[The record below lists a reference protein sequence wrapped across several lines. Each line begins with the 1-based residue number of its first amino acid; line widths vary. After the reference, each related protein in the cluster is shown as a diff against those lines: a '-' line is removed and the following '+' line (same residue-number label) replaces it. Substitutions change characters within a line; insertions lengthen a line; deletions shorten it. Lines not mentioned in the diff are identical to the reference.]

1 MDGGVARRSAMM
13 GRWGASFRG
22 WGGKGPEEDAPN
34 ADASAE
40 APSFADEEEEEERG
54 GAGAEA
60 GAPPPRP
67 ASPPAAGGDPAGAA
81 PTVSGAAPGGTA
93 RGKMEAF
100 FTEYGEA
107 GRYELQE
114 IIGKG
119 SYGVV
124 CSARDRH
131 TGETVAIKKIDQ
143 LFEHVSDATRILR
156 EVKLLRLL
164 KHPDIVEI
172 KHILLPESREQFS
185 DLFVVFERMDTDLH
199 QVIKVNRDLGDA
211 HHCYFLYQLL
221 RGLKYIHTSEVF
233 HRDLKP
239 KNILANADC
248 NIKICDFGL
257 ARPMF
262 TDAPQTVFWTDYV
275 ATRWYR
281 APELCGCFFARYQPT
296 VDVWSM
302 GCIFAELLMGK
313 ALFPGRNVVDQL
325 TLITDIL
332 GTPAPE
338 VIQKVRNEKS
348 RAFLERMPRKKPVP
362 LRTIIPDASENALDI
377 LGMMLTFDPEQR
389 PGCTELLAHPYFK
402 EIGNVSREPVGKPM
416 SRVEFAFDQKS
427 LKMSEVRRL
436 LYEEALEYHPKM
448 KEQYFKNEQSSYVYP
463 SVVDRFKKE
472 FTAMEQGQKPK
483 VLRSAAS
490 LPKGAA
496 FREML
501 SRESLDRSDSINGGS
516 RQNMSSSLGKTSGS
530 KYLDSLRQ
538 GKGPS
543 PKYASRD
550 VAFEEVPEYDG
561 SDSDVEDY
569 DGGAENLEVMGRL
582 SLNDE

>member
-1 MDGGVARRSAMM
+1 
-13 GRWGASFRG
+13 
-22 WGGKGPEEDAPN
+22 
-34 ADASAE
+34 
-40 APSFADEEEEEERG
+40 
-54 GAGAEA
+54 
-60 GAPPPRP
+60 
-67 ASPPAAGGDPAGAA
+67 
-81 PTVSGAAPGGTA
+81 
-93 RGKMEAF
+93 MEAF

-131 TGETVAIKKIDQ
+131 TGETVAIKKIDN

-172 KHILLPESREQFS
+172 KHILLPESQEHFS

-199 QVIKVNRDLGDA
+199 QVIKVNRDLGDS

-338 VIQKVRNEKS
+338 VIEKVRNEKS
-348 RAFLERMPRKKPVP
+348 RAFLERMPKKRPVP
-362 LRTIIPDASENALDI
+362 LHVLMPDASENALDI
-377 LGMMLTFDPEQR
+377 LGMMLTFDPDQR

-402 EIGNVSREPVGKPM
+402 DIGNVSREPMGKPM

-427 LKMSEVRRL
+427 LKMSEVRQL

-472 FTAMEQGQKPK
+472 FTAMEQGQKK

-490 LPKGAA
+490 LPKGTA
-496 FREML
+496 FREMV
-501 SRESLDRSDSINGGS
+501 SRDSLDRSDSMTGGS
-516 RQNMSSSLGKTSGS
+516 RQNMSTSLGTTSGT
-530 KYLDSLRQ
+530 KFMDSMDR
-538 GKGPS
+538 GKSS

-550 VAFEEVPEYDG
+550 VAFEEVPEYDDG
-561 SDSDVEDY
+561 DADDDDY
-569 DGGAENLEVMGRL
+569 DEGGDACGCLEVMGRL
-582 SLNDE
+582 SLNDET

>member
-1 MDGGVARRSAMM
+1 MM

-22 WGGKGPEEDAPN
+22 WGGKGSEEDVPA
-34 ADASAE
+34 AEASAE
-40 APSFADEEEEEERG
+40 APSFEEEEEERRG
-54 GAGAEA
+54 GGGGA
-60 GAPPPRP
+60 GAPPPKSVP
-67 ASPPAAGGDPAGAA
+67 KSAAVGDTAGTAT
-81 PTVSGAAPGGTA
+81 TVSGAAPGGTA
-93 RGKMEAF
+93 LGKMEAF

-131 TGETVAIKKIDQ
+131 TGETVAIKKIDN

-172 KHILLPESREQFS
+172 KHILLPESRENFS

-199 QVIKVNRDLGDA
+199 QVIKVNRDLGDS

-338 VIQKVRNEKS
+338 VIEKVRNEKS
-348 RAFLERMPRKKPVP
+348 RMFLERMPKKKPVP
-362 LRTIIPDASENALDI
+362 LRVLMPDASENALDI
-377 LGMMLTFDPEQR
+377 LGMMLTFDPDQR

-402 EIGNVSREPVGKPM
+402 DIGNVSREPMGKPM

-427 LKMSEVRRL
+427 LKMSEVRQL

-472 FTAMEQGQKPK
+472 FTAMEQGQKK

-490 LPKGAA
+490 LPKGTA
-496 FREML
+496 FHEMM
-501 SRESLDRSDSINGGS
+501 SRGSLDRSDSMNGGG
-516 RQNMSSSLGKTSGS
+516 RQNMSTSLGTTSGS
-530 KYLDSLRQ
+530 KFMDSMHQ
-538 GKGPS
+538 GKGS

-550 VAFEEVPEYDG
+550 VAFEEVPEYD
-561 SDSDVEDY
+561 DSDTDDDDY
-569 DGGAENLEVMGRL
+569 DEGAENLEVMGRL
-582 SLNDE
+582 SLNDET

>member
-1 MDGGVARRSAMM
+1 M
-13 GRWGASFRG
+13 
-22 WGGKGPEEDAPN
+22 
-34 ADASAE
+34 
-40 APSFADEEEEEERG
+40 SFAE
-54 GAGAEA
+54 AEA
-60 GAPPPRP
+60 GEEGGGGESPPGP
-67 ASPPAAGGDPAGAA
+67 SGVGMPAAGQEAGQPTTSAA
-81 PTVSGAAPGGTA
+81 AAGTA
-93 RGKMEAF
+93 EGKIQTF

-172 KHILLPESREQFS
+172 KHILLPESKDKFS
-185 DLFVVFERMDTDLH
+185 ELFVVFERMDTDLH
-199 QVIKVNRDLGDA
+199 QVIKVNRDLGDS

-262 TDAPQTVFWTDYV
+262 TDAPSTIFWTDYV

-296 VDVWSM
+296 VDVWSL

-325 TLITDIL
+325 KLITDIL
-332 GTPAPE
+332 GTPPPE
-338 VIQKVRNEKS
+338 VIAKVRNEKS
-348 RAFLERMPRKKPVP
+348 RSFLERLPKKPPVP
-362 LRTIIPDASENALDI
+362 LRTLMPHASEGALDV
-377 LGMMLTFDPEQR
+377 LAMMLTFDPDER

-402 EIGNVSREPVGKPM
+402 DIGNVSREPVGKPM
-416 SRVEFAFDQKS
+416 SRLEFAFDQKS
-427 LKMSEVRRL
+427 FKMSEVRQL
-436 LYEEALEYHPKM
+436 LYEETLEYHPKM
-448 KEQYFKNEQSSYVYP
+448 KEQYFANEQSSYVYP

-472 FTAMEQGQKPK
+472 FNAMEAGQKK
-483 VLRSAAS
+483 SMLRSAAS

-496 FREML
+496 FHDMMGRRTSMD
-501 SRESLDRSDSINGGS
+501 RAESFNAGKDK
-516 RQNMSSSLGKTSGS
+516 MSSSLGATSGN
-530 KYLDSLRQ
+530 KFMDSMQ
-538 GKGPS
+538 QKGS
-543 PKYASRD
+543 PKYGSRN
-550 VAFEEVPEYDG
+550 VAFEEVPEYD
-561 SDSDVEDY
+561 DSEDNAEDDDY
-569 DGGAENLEVMGRL
+569 DGGGESLEVMGRL
-582 SLNDE
+582 SLTDDN